1 MTMKL
6 GKTSEYNTII
16 SANNNLAIQCSKIQN
31 AFKICDAKFHE
42 NG

>member
-6 GKTSEYNTII
+6 GKTSERNAII
-16 SANNNLAIQCSKIQN
+16 SANNSLAIYRSKIQN